1 FVELPEVALGNVA
14 GEVVVLPCPCSRC
27 ASAHD
32 MQVSVVRGARRR
44 GLTHVDDRR
53 LQQRVYHVEREVEP
67 GGRVLRVFRDVGD
80 ASVWG
85 RHQMVTSMCG
95 PSPVIW
101 LRCWTRIVTGPTNAD
116 SDVVSAFAVVSCVC
130 VVMPSVS
137 VTR

>member
-1 FVELPEVALGNVA
+1 
-14 GEVVVLPCPCSRC
+14 

-32 MQVSVVRGARRR
+32 MHVAVVRGARRR
-44 GLTHVDDRR
+44 GLAHVDDRR
-53 LQQRVYHVEREVEP
+53 LQQRVYHVERKVQP
-67 GGRVLRVFRDVGD
+67 GGGVLGALGDVGD
-80 ASVWG
+80 AGVWG

-101 LRCWTRIVTGPTNAD
+101 LRCCTRTVTGPLNAD

-130 VVMPSVS
+130 VVLPSVS